1 MRYVLKSSIAQP
13 LVSLGRRLPA
23 ASLAI
28 ALGLGI
34 GSPARAQTAAPV
46 TDAPVYAVTY
56 LDVSTDWVVQGAG
69 LIKQYRD
76 QSRRQVGNLEFAA
89 LQEVNRPNRFVIVE
103 GWKDQAAFAAH
114 EKSAD
119 TALFNFTL
127 EAIRNS
133 PPNQHMLQSFANVPA
148 RGQPGSGA
156 VYMVEHVDFSPPGNA
171 TGLPLVK
178 ELAQASQKEEGVVR
192 YDVYQEPVPHANHYS
207 VVAVWANRAAFDAHE
222 TAATTRQFRAATVMP
237 VRANLYDER
246 LYEPLN

>member
-1 MRYVLKSSIAQP
+1 MRSILNSPIARL
-13 LVSLGRRLPA
+13 LVSA
-23 ASLAI
+23 ALAI
-28 ALGLGI
+28 GLGVAS
-34 GSPARAQTAAPV
+34 GAPAPAET
-46 TDAPVYAVTY
+46 TEPVYAVTY

-76 QSRRQVGNLEFAA
+76 LSAHHAGNLEFTA
-89 LQEVNRPNRFVIVE
+89 LRETSRPNRFVIVE

-133 PPNQHMLQSFANVPA
+133 PPNQHVLQSFANIPA
-148 RGQPGSGA
+148 RGKPGSGA
-156 VYMVEHVDFSPPGNA
+156 VTMVEHVDFSPAANA
-171 TGLPLVK
+171 AGLPLVK
-178 ELAQASQKEEGVVR
+178 ELALASQKEDGVVR
-192 YDVYQEPVPHANHYS
+192 YGIYQEPPPHANHYS

-222 TAATTRQFRAATVMP
+222 TAAYTRQFRAATVMP

>member
-1 MRYVLKSSIAQP
+1 MRFFPNSPIARL
-13 LVSLGRRLPA
+13 LVPA
-23 ASLAI
+23 ALAI
-28 ALGLGI
+28 GLGVAS
-34 GSPARAQTAAPV
+34 GAPAPAQTAE
-46 TDAPVYAVTY
+46 PVYAVTY

-76 QSRRQVGNLEFAA
+76 LSAHHAGNLEFTA
-89 LQEVNRPNRFVIVE
+89 LRETSRPNRFVIVE

-133 PPNQHMLQSFANVPA
+133 PPNQHVLQSFANVPA
-148 RGQPGSGA
+148 RSQPAGGA
-156 VYMVEHVDFSPPGNA
+156 VTMVEHVDFSPAANA

-178 ELAQASQKEEGVVR
+178 ELALASQKEEGVVR
-192 YDVYQEPVPHANHYS
+192 YDIYQEPPPHANHYS

-222 TAATTRQFRAATVMP
+222 TAAYTRQFRAATVMP

>member
-1 MRYVLKSSIAQP
+1 MRFIPDSPISQLLA
-13 LVSLGRRLPA
+13 PA
-23 ASLAI
+23 ALAI
-28 ALGLGI
+28 ALVTA
-34 GSPARAQTAAPV
+34 PAAPAPAQTA
-46 TDAPVYAVTY
+46 DPVYAVTY
-56 LDVSTDWVVQGAG
+56 LDVSTDWIVQGSG
-69 LIKQYRD
+69 LLKQFRD
-76 QSRRQVGNLEFAA
+76 LSAHHAGNLEFTVMR
-89 LQEVNRPNRFVIVE
+89 ETSRPNRFIIVE

-133 PPNQHMLQSFANVPA
+133 PPNQHVLQNFANVPA
-148 RGQPGSGA
+148 RGKPGAGA

-192 YDVYQEPVPHANHYS
+192 YDIYQEPPPHANHYS
-207 VVAVWANRAAFDAHE
+207 VVAVWASRAAFDAHE